1 MVDIAR
7 GSILNFDSGI
17 SRVIWDAPPQVGEL
31 PDRRQLPPA
40 ELAATQQLNRL
51 LLADNIESALARSLQ
66 PAVASPSV
74 LQPSRFAD
82 SLHAFRRQLDRA
94 MSDAPPERREKL
106 EAMGKVL
113 EDQGDLKETFN
124 FYVDM
129 LIAG

>member
-1 MVDIAR
+1 MVDVR

-74 LQPSRFAD
+74 LQPDRFGDA
-82 SLHAFRRQLDRA
+82 LGAFGRQLDRA
-94 MSDAPPERREKL
+94 LSDAPPEQRAKL
-106 EAMGKVL
+106 EEMKKVL
-113 EDQGDLKETFN
+113 EDQGELKTTFN